1 MLVTQCVQVILH
13 KLTHSHHIT
22 AAIFSHAHAW
32 LASAHAPTAH
42 RTGPAWAC
50 RRAAARPASVQQLHA
65 WTLYC
70 KRWNWLKTL
79 CAHCFRVILFIVT
92 CFFTIMLVEFL
103 NIKHSHS
110 HCEWYTLIKRQCCDW
125 FLSVASWT
133 FALISYETVTV
144 RDTQCSVSSAD
155 QTWSSAILRPAPAT
169 PLCGPTSR
177 RRCRRSGW
185 RTQS

>member
-50 RRAAARPASVQQLHA
+50 RRRQTSERTAAARLDNILK
-65 WTLYC
+65 W
-70 KRWNWLKTL
+70 WNWLKTL
-79 CAHCFRVILFIVT
+79 CAHCFRVILFTVT
-92 CFFTIMLVEFL
+92 CFFTIMLAEFL

-125 FLSVASWT
+125 LLSVASWT

-155 QTWSSAILRPAPAT
+155 QTWSSTILRPAPAA
-169 PLCGPTSR
+169 PLCGPTWR

>member
-1 MLVTQCVQVILH
+1 MCPGYPHKHDTFTSFQRSHIFPRPRLTCFGACANCSPHRPGLGLPPPPDQRAYSSCTPGHYIANDGIDWKLCVRIVLE
-13 KLTHSHHIT
+13 
-22 AAIFSHAHAW
+22 
-32 LASAHAPTAH
+32 
-42 RTGPAWAC
+42 
-50 RRAAARPASVQQLHA
+50 
-65 WTLYC
+65 LYYLQ
-70 KRWNWLKTL
+70 W
-79 CAHCFRVILFIVT
+79 HV
-92 CFFTIMLVEFL
+92 CFFTIMLAEFL

-125 FLSVASWT
+125 LLSVASWT

-155 QTWSSAILRPAPAT
+155 QTWSSTILRPAPAA
-169 PLCGPTSR
+169 PLCGPTWRR

>member
-13 KLTHSHHIT
+13 KLTHSQHIT

-32 LASAHAPTAH
+32 LALAHAPTAH

-50 RRAAARPASVQQLHA
+50 QRRAPDQRAYSSCTPGHYIANDGIDWKLCVRIVLE
-65 WTLYC
+65 LYY
-70 KRWNWLKTL
+70 
-79 CAHCFRVILFIVT
+79 
-92 CFFTIMLVEFL
+92 
-103 NIKHSHS
+103 SHS

-125 FLSVASWT
+125 LLSVASWT

-155 QTWSSAILRPAPAT
+155 QTWSSAILRPALAA
-169 PLCGPTSR
+169 PLCGPTCHEGGGGAGGR
-177 RRCRRSGW
+177 VGGHRVNYSGNKVYF
-185 RTQS
+185 S